1 MQNRKLVTMA
11 LFVTTALMLSY
22 IESLFPFFFGVPGM
36 KLGLANLAVVC
47 VLYLY
52 GWREA
57 FMVNI
62 LRIILSGLLFGSM
75 FSVLFSLGGA
85 LVSFTSM
92 IAAKRLGLSLYGVS
106 MSGGVFHNVGQL
118 LIAVF
123 LVQTVEVGYY
133 APILLVAG
141 LVTGFL
147 IGLIG
152 KELLRRIPKM

>member
-1 MQNRKLVTMA
+1 MQNKKLVTMA

-22 IESLFPFFFGVPGM
+22 IESLVPFFFGVPGM

-47 VLYLY
+47 SLYLY

-57 FMVNI
+57 LMVNV

-85 LVSFTSM
+85 FVSFVCM
-92 IAAKRLGLSLYGVS
+92 AAAKKLGLSLYGVS
-106 MSGGVFHNVGQL
+106 MAGGVSHNIGQL
-118 LIAVF
+118 LIAAF

-133 APILLVAG
+133 APFLLIAG

-147 IGLIG
+147 IGVIG
-152 KELLRRIPKM
+152 RELLFRIPK